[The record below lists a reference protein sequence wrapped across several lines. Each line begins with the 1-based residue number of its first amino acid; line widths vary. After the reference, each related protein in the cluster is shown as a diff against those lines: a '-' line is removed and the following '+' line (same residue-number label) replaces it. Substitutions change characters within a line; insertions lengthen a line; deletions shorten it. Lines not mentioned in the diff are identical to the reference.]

1 MSRDSRHDEKI
12 TEGRAE
18 TQASCSSDMSS
29 SEGMQRSRHL
39 GNSMDKQWEAERRG
53 AKRAEARL
61 NNGIQEIVE
70 AQHYHMNSMT
80 KEQKRLQKD
89 LVRIKQATAK
99 KAANV
104 KTNHKTETPQTQAT
118 ITGKSQVAFSPEGP
132 VMASGSSMTLQMR
145 INDFMDGV
153 KKGKEENLQRIELPL
168 PGTIMAGTKTAP
180 ARRPSIV
187 SVTGDVVPKEDLP
200 SKSSGLLSNTK
211 DKAFSSANS
220 VFLRQRRGSLFKEK
234 AAIDEETYA
243 PDGGLRT
250 LHTMPDFMASLEEAK
265 NARYIRHRIKPEF
278 EKELSVGEIFIK
290 EDNSG
295 FPNECEMDNANKSI

>member
-1 MSRDSRHDEKI
+1 
-12 TEGRAE
+12 
-18 TQASCSSDMSS
+18 
-29 SEGMQRSRHL
+29 MQRSRHL

-61 NNGIQEIVE
+61 NNGIQEIEE

-89 LVRIKQATAK
+89 LIRIKQATAK

-104 KTNHKTETPQTQAT
+104 KNNHKTETPQSQAT
-118 ITGKSQVAFSPEGP
+118 IAGKRSQLAASSEGP

-153 KKGKEENLQRIELPL
+153 KKGKEENLQRFELPL
-168 PGTIMAGTKTAP
+168 PGTVITDTKTSP

-187 SVTGDVVPKEDLP
+187 SVTGDVVSKEDLP
-200 SKSSGLLSNTK
+200 GKSSGLLSNTK
-211 DKAFSSANS
+211 DKAFGS
-220 VFLRQRRGSLFKEK
+220 VNPPFLRQRRGSLFKDR
-234 AAIDEETYA
+234 AAIDEEIYA

-265 NARYIRHRIKPEF
+265 NARYIRHRVKPEF

-290 EDNSG
+290 EDSSG
-295 FPNECEMDNANKSI
+295 FPNECEMDNANKTI